1 MNIKLGLVARAKAGD
16 SDAFQ
21 MLIHQEKANLYK
33 MAFVYTR
40 NEDDALE
47 VFQETVYKA
56 LISISTLKDDQYV
69 TTWLTRVLINTAI
82 AYLAKKRKV
91 ISLRKDMI
99 ENVRDTGSVRL
110 EERIDLLEAMEELEE
125 KYVTVLLLR
134 FYKDYSV
141 KQIAETLDCPEG
153 TVKTNIHRG
162 LTLLKKKLKGEY
174 FDERKN
180 SCL

>member
-69 TTWLTRVLINTAI
+69 TTWLTRVLINT
-82 AYLAKKRKV
+82 
-91 ISLRKDMI
+91 
-99 ENVRDTGSVRL
+99 SV
-110 EERIDLLEAMEELEE
+110 
-125 KYVTVLLLR
+125 
-134 FYKDYSV
+134 
-141 KQIAETLDCPEG
+141 Q
-153 TVKTNIHRG
+153 HRG
-162 LTLLKKKLKGEY
+162 SGLSFRGLV
-174 FDERKN
+174 
-180 SCL
+180 